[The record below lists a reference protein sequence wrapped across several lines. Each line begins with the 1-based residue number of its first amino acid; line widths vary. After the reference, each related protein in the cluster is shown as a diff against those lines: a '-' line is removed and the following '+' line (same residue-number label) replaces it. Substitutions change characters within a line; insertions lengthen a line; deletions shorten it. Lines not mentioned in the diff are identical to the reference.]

1 MFYQVRVPTEH
12 RKFLRFFW
20 WPDGNIDADLKEYEM
35 CVHSFGAV
43 LSPSCANYALKKTAN
58 DHEHTFGKVAA
69 DTVRNDFYVDDMLK
83 SVPTPEMAKEVLH
96 DVIELTNA
104 GGFPLG
110 KVISNSKEVL
120 QSLPE
125 VKKAKSVK
133 NLDLT
138 KDVLP
143 VERALGVI
151 WCAENDCFSFRTELK
166 DTPLTRRGIL
176 STVSSI
182 YDPLGLA
189 TPFLLTGRRILQK
202 LCVNC
207 KG

>member
-1 MFYQVRVPTEH
+1 
-12 RKFLRFFW
+12 
-20 WPDGNIDADLKEYEM
+20 
-35 CVHSFGAV
+35 